1 MTLQTILTEVSKYVK
16 LFIQMIIPL
25 IKTILRALVPII
37 VTIVMFFVNLDYY
50 KIFTNRAFITFMSLL
65 IIFFFTYAYLY
76 MFHPVLLQKII
87 DFLTLKGPKK
97 DRFKFV
103 SSVDLSVESK

>member
-1 MTLQTILTEVSKYVK
+1 MTLQTILTQISSYVK

-25 IKTILRALVPII
+25 LKTILRAVVPIL
-37 VTIVMFFVNLDYY
+37 VAIVMFFVNIDYY
-50 KIFTNRAFITFMSLL
+50 KIFTHRAFITFMSLL
-65 IIFFFTYAYLY
+65 TLFFFIYAYLY
-76 MFHPVLLQKII
+76 MYQPVLLQKII

>member
-1 MTLQTILTEVSKYVK
+1 MVP
-16 LFIQMIIPL
+16 II
-25 IKTILRALVPII
+25 KSILRAVVPII
-37 VTIVMFFVNLDYY
+37 VAIVMFFVNIDYY
-50 KIFTNRAFITFMSLL
+50 KIFTHRAFITFMSLL
-65 IIFFFTYAYLY
+65 ILFFFIYAYLY
-76 MFHPVLLQKII
+76 MYQPVLLQKII